1 MKKYESYIKQCHI
14 HVCKVHV
21 TTIFNQNS
29 QNKWN
34 SLVLISATPGRIHT
48 LQQEDWVNSK
58 LIDEECHDYGI
69 VWNR

>member
-14 HVCKVHV
+14 CKVHV

-69 VWNR
+69 VWHR